1 MIKDKQLKLRLKRN
15 KERRIQRENREI
27 KRKEKREK
35 RDKNEKKIKIALL
48 FFGITRSLKYTI
60 GSIKTNIFNVFEEN
74 DVIYDIFM
82 HTYSLDNYVNT
93 RTGEISNDVDN
104 NEYKLLNPD
113 YIQVDSQEIIKKKIN
128 PKLYRTWVDV
138 YKSNYL
144 CVDNLLLGHYSKLQL
159 VKMVEKSKKIYN
171 YIIFLRPDVQY
182 LNRFNMNFI
191 NYVSNQTICIP
202 NFHLYHLGIHSKWR
216 KISSNEIWDG
226 SGRGEGTES
235 KFNDRFC
242 ITNMKTYKI
251 YGNTFK
257 KILDISKKMPLHS
270 ESIIYNIISSYDL
283 KFVKIPFIFK
293 RIRYNGQVARQD
305 RKLHLKLTILDN

>member
-93 RTGEISNDVDN
+93 RTGEISNDIDN

-113 YIQVDSQEIIKKKIN
+113 YIQVDSQEIIKKKN
-128 PKLYRTWVDV
+128 
-138 YKSNYL
+138 
-144 CVDNLLLGHYSKLQL
+144 
-159 VKMVEKSKKIYN
+159 
-171 YIIFLRPDVQY
+171 
-182 LNRFNMNFI
+182 
-191 NYVSNQTICIP
+191 
-202 NFHLYHLGIHSKWR
+202 
-216 KISSNEIWDG
+216 
-226 SGRGEGTES
+226 
-235 KFNDRFC
+235 
-242 ITNMKTYKI
+242 
-251 YGNTFK
+251 
-257 KILDISKKMPLHS
+257 
-270 ESIIYNIISSYDL
+270 
-283 KFVKIPFIFK
+283 
-293 RIRYNGQVARQD
+293 
-305 RKLHLKLTILDN
+305 